1 MKIVRIHVCMCS
13 IAPIPRIGYAKIQDY
28 CMKVTLPHR
37 MKKSLRLNLKVDE
50 NTHAKLNNLVI
61 QAQQADEK
69 ANKTSVI
76 ESLIMCARIG
86 NNSVKRIV

>member
-1 MKIVRIHVCMCS
+1 MCS

-28 CMKVTLPHR
+28 CMKVTIPHR
-37 MKKSLRLNLKVDE
+37 LKKSFRLNLKVDE

-76 ESLIMCARIG
+76 ESLIMSARIC